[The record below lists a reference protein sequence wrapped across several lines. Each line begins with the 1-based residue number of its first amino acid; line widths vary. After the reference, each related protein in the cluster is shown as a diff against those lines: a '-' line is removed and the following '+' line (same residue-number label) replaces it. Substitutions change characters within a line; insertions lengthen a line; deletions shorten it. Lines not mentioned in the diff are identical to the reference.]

1 MELQQFIA
9 YLQNEK
15 RYSPHT
21 IAAYQKDIQE
31 FEQYLQT
38 QYDSSLIKAQRKFVR
53 SWLAKLIS
61 EQLKARS
68 VNRKLSS
75 LKSFYNYLQKQ
86 DVIQANP
93 TQTIQSLKVEEKLPS
108 FTEQKPL
115 IQLFEHLPQRSF
127 SELRTYLMFQ
137 LLYFTGMRRAELIQ
151 LTEADIDLTNKEIKI
166 LGKGNKVRMVP
177 LPIQITKTLQKY
189 LPLRKQIAEDKELL
203 LTDAGKTMYPKF
215 VYRVVTKTLGLVTTQ
230 AKKSPHTLR
239 HSFASHL
246 LNNGADLMSIKELLG
261 HESLQATQVYTHTN
275 IEELKKI
282 YRKTHPSSKK
292 IK

>member
-282 YRKTHPSSKK
+282 YSKSHPSSKK
-292 IK
+292 